1 MTDGGGGGWKKPA
14 RKRRTGEKALSAAA
28 VSQPRPAAPPAG
40 LPAKKPFL
48 CRFAAETNCRLPHF
62 HDLYKSRH
70 LCHAT
75 PLTLPTAASLS
86 CRGDGEASRRQLL
99 RYRHYS
105 PMQREN
111 KQKNADKISDILHIT
126 CTTIYSSSIKQ
137 PMAPVIFA
145 TIHQRQIIGFHG
157 ESASRAE
164 RKIDQAILV
173 GRPRDR
179 SLYKNHFL
187 FFITLPLSRLRLAGL
202 GRRLGG
208 PSGRK

>member
-1 MTDGGGGGWKKPA
+1 MPFC
-14 RKRRTGEKALSAAA
+14 RRDEL
-28 VSQPRPAAPPAG
+28 
-40 LPAKKPFL
+40 
-48 CRFAAETNCRLPHF
+48 
-62 HDLYKSRH
+62 
-70 LCHAT
+70 
-75 PLTLPTAASLS
+75 PLTSFSRLVQITTSHSIQSGSLLTP
-86 CRGDGEASRRQLL
+86 DSREGRWQLL

-173 GRPRDR
+173 GRETD
-179 SLYKNHFL
+179 L
-187 FFITLPLSRLRLAGL
+187 FIRTTSSFSSRYLFPDCGWLDSEGA
-202 GRRLGG
+202 
-208 PSGRK
+208 